1 MRMCHSGHCLAAQAY
16 QTTIRDVRSLDV
28 MMRAVFFVTMTT
40 DPEVCRGPLQSVGCS
55 VCDVGDLEDRGV
67 IFAWV

>member
-1 MRMCHSGHCLAAQAY
+1 MRG
-16 QTTIRDVRSLDV
+16 LDV
-28 MMRAVFFVTMTT
+28 MMRAAIFVMMTT
-40 DPEVCRGPLQSVGCS
+40 DPEVCQGPLQRVGCS